1 MSVFHALVT
10 PDLKSCGLRGFLLLC
25 SASDELELRST
36 GATKSYVVAAMNY
49 NTTEKNINQLFIITL
64 TSWLT
69 LRQNFRTVFK
79 VKSL

>member
-25 SASDELELRST
+25 NASDELELRST

-49 NTTEKNINQLFIITL
+49 NTTTEKYQLFII
-64 TSWLT
+64 S
-69 LRQNFRTVFK
+69 
-79 VKSL
+79 